1 MSQISGLKSQNN
13 KEEERDWDMAQKD
26 TYFSVSPSVAD
37 VRPYPK
43 LKLDE
48 LFFAWLS
55 KAETKALIHR
65 LIDARKNY
73 QVAETEAGNE
83 KVSSGNVPATLET
96 ENKTEFAAKSAVPVR
111 REKKT
116 YMETEGEIG
125 STMIPNSS
133 FPIDISRSE
142 TVSPNMSASSQSLGN
157 QTPASPTTRFIMANL
172 TFSPRVALSPRRA
185 ALTGNYLPDL
195 SLGSGTPP
203 MSPRRAQ
210 LYRRSSAQTMSSK
223 SSSTQLYQR
232 FSNIPRFFF
241 PEGSPEVMEEQ
252 LRQRSNLKT
261 FLSRNGGRLGRT
273 EFTEFTT
280 GILGLP
286 SFIGGP
292 VFDRLL
298 KQSVQGSEFPMRDDS
313 HDIMSDSENE
323 VAREFLL
330 EREVI
335 SFYDTFC
342 ARKSGNSLLFSVL
355 LGISDRNYLIHEDL
369 FPFLEEFLQIHPG
382 LAFLQATPEF
392 QHRYAE
398 TVIERIFYSCARW
411 HQFKLFESD
420 LKKGKIFETF
430 LEVDREED
438 INRERR
444 FFSYEHFYVL
454 YCRFWELDTDHDL
467 LIDKEDML
475 RYGGHALTY
484 RIVDRIFGGY
494 GRPRDCKEEGF
505 MSYTDFIWFC
515 ISEEDKNSDVALDY
529 WFRCIDLDGDGMITL
544 YDMEYFY
551 SEQLHRMECLG
562 HEPIPLEDIVCQL
575 LDMVRPDL
583 FEPIITRSTLRRCK
597 LRSNFFN
604 VLFNLNKFIS
614 IENKD
619 PYLIR
624 QEHATPELTDWDRFA
639 AIEYLRLSAEE
650 EAEEESWD
658 DVVAEDRNWLAT
670 GEAPF

>member
-1 MSQISGLKSQNN
+1 MSDIKGLEPIETKDDSLFN
-13 KEEERDWDMAQKD
+13 KTLTEIGG
-26 TYFSVSPSVAD
+26 TSTPSVAD

-48 LFFAWLS
+48 LFFIWLS
-55 KAETKALIHR
+55 KPETKALIYR
-65 LIDARKNY
+65 LL
-73 QVAETEAGNE
+73 EGNR
-83 KVSSGNVPATLET
+83 A
-96 ENKTEFAAKSAVPVR
+96 
-111 REKKT
+111 
-116 YMETEGEIG
+116 G
-125 STMIPNSS
+125 STTESETGGGRGSISTLKDSRFENTSREASLRRDRNSIQELEGDAS
-133 FPIDISRSE
+133 YSGTSSVPIDISRSD
-142 TVSPNMSASSQSLGN
+142 TASPSWSSGGHYFSS
-157 QTPASPTTRFIMANL
+157 QTPASPTTRFIMTNL
-172 TFSPRVALSPRRA
+172 TFSPRAPMSPRHA

-195 SLGSGTPP
+195 NLGSGTPP
-203 MSPRRAQ
+203 MSPRKMQ
-210 LYRRSSAQTMSSK
+210 LFRRNSSQSMISK
-223 SSSTQLYQR
+223 SSFSQSYQK
-232 FSNIPRFFF
+232 FSYIPRFFY
-241 PEGSPEVMEEQ
+241 PEGSPEVLDSERREK
-252 LRQRSNLKT
+252 SNMKT
-261 FLSRNGGRLGRT
+261 FISRNGGRLGRS
-273 EFTEFTT
+273 EFIELMT
-280 GILGLP
+280 GILGMP

-298 KQSVQGSEFPMRDDS
+298 KSCQQVSHFSYKNDS
-313 HDIMSDSENE
+313 NDIMSDSENE
-323 VAREFLL
+323 GQRDFLL
-330 EREVI
+330 EQEI
-335 SFYDTFC
+335 FSFYEACC
-342 ARKSGNSLLFSVL
+342 ARKDGNPRLFSVL
-355 LGISDRNYLIHEDL
+355 LGHSNRNFLIHDD
-369 FPFLEEFLQIHPG
+369 FVPFLEEFLSIHPG
-382 LAFLQATPEF
+382 LSFLQATPEF
-392 QHRYAE
+392 QQRYAE
-398 TVIERIFYSCARW
+398 TVIERFFYTCAHW
-411 HQFKLFESD
+411 HQFKLFETD
-420 LKKGKIFETF
+420 LKKGKMLETF

-484 RIVDRIFGGY
+484 RIVDRIFAGY

-515 ISEEDKNSDVALDY
+515 ISEEDKTSDTALDY
-529 WFRCIDLDGDGMITL
+529 WFRCIDLDGDGIITI

-575 LDMVRPDL
+575 LDMVKPDL
-583 FEPIITRSTLRRCK
+583 FQPMITRSILRKCK

-604 VLFNLNKFIS
+604 VLFNLNKFIA

-650 EAEEESWD
+650 ETEEESWD
-658 DVVAEDRNWLAT
+658 DVVAVEDRNWMTT

>member
-1 MSQISGLKSQNN
+1 MSQVSRPESRDN
-13 KEEERDWDMAQKD
+13 KQQGFVWDMAQTD
-26 TYFSVSPSVAD
+26 SYSSASFAD
-37 VRPYPK
+37 VRPFPK

-48 LFFAWLS
+48 LFFTWLS
-55 KAETKALIHR
+55 KPETKTLIYR
-65 LIDARKNY
+65 LVEAHKNS
-73 QVAETEAGNE
+73 QTNE
-83 KVSSGNVPATLET
+83 VEREPEKGSCGTQAILGGT
-96 ENKTEFAAKSAVPVR
+96 ENSLEFCTRSAVPSR
-111 REKKT
+111 KKPL
-116 YMETEGEIG
+116 METESE
-125 STMIPNSS
+125 TDATTTSS
-133 FPIDISRSE
+133 LSVPIDISRSE
-142 TVSPNMSASSQSLGN
+142 TVSPSSGASSQSLGS
-157 QTPASPTTRFIMANL
+157 QTPASPTTRFIMANV

-185 ALTGNYLPDL
+185 ALTGGYLADM
-195 SLGSGTPP
+195 SLGTGTPP
-203 MSPRRAQ
+203 MSPRRGQ
-210 LYRRSSAQTMSSK
+210 LYRKHSSQAISSK
-223 SSSTQLYQR
+223 SSFTQLHQR
-232 FSNIPRFFF
+232 FSNIPRFFY
-241 PEGSPEVMEEQ
+241 PEGSPEILEEQ
-252 LRQRSNLKT
+252 QRQRTNLQT
-261 FLSRNGGRLGRT
+261 FLNRNGGRLGRA
-273 EFTEFTT
+273 EFIEFMT

-298 KQSVQGSEFPMRDDS
+298 KQSLQGSDYSMKDDS

-323 VAREFLL
+323 VAREYLVD
-330 EREVI
+330 REVM

-342 ARKSGNSLLFSVL
+342 AKKSGNSLLFSVL
-355 LGISDRNYLIHEDL
+355 LGTKDRNYLVHEDL

-382 LAFLQATPEF
+382 LAFLQSTPEF

-411 HQFKLFESD
+411 HQFKLFETD
-420 LKKGKIFETF
+420 LKKGKILETF

-494 GRPRDCKEEGF
+494 GRPRDCKEDGF

-529 WFRCIDLDGDGMITL
+529 WFRCIDLDGDGVITL

-575 LDMVRPDL
+575 LDMVKPDL
-583 FEPIITRSTLRRCK
+583 FQPVITRSTLRKCK

-604 VLFNLNKFIS
+604 VLFNLNKFIA

-658 DVVAEDRNWLAT
+658 DVVEDKNWLAT